1 VEFPIPLN
9 KFEKEKRVIELHN
22 EGKTIREIAKEV
34 RMSFRDISKLRNGYD
49 KKIRLRQ
56 NKKENSQL
64 NPKKLSLSSRAF
76 KLFSDGKTSTEVVIK
91 LDSPPEKVE
100 KLWYQFLKSERME
113 ECYDFFQECQYDI
126 PTLLSINNFMKRNN
140 VYGKDIANILRTA
153 KDVIN
158 LNQMYSNIKNEI
170 EKSRQ
175 LKNNLQYSQYY
186 YLPPLRPLPNRT
198 NWNY

>member
-1 VEFPIPLN
+1 
-9 KFEKEKRVIELHN
+9 
-22 EGKTIREIAKEV
+22 
-34 RMSFRDISKLRNGYD
+34 
-49 KKIRLRQ
+49 
-56 NKKENSQL
+56 
-64 NPKKLSLSSRAF
+64 
-76 KLFSDGKTSTEVVIK
+76 
-91 LDSPPEKVE
+91 
-100 KLWYQFLKSERME
+100 ME
-113 ECYDFFQECQYDI
+113 DCYEFFQECQYDI

-175 LKNNLQYSQYY
+175 LKNNLQYSQNY